1 MRGGDIAV
9 LSLDDADSVV
19 SLCKAKIIGYM
30 KTRAHG
36 GYTPPHKVE
45 VEGTVEPGI
54 LSASWSPDDSLL
66 ALVTGKSQPHWPHL
80 FVSDAK

>member
-66 ALVTGKSQPHWPHL
+66 ALVTGKSQPLAHL